1 MTAKAD
7 AVEGGGLGEPP
18 PPAAAGDGD
27 PRRRTGTALAIG
39 GRGEE
44 EEEEEAPS
52 LRPLGRAIAICFVL
66 SCLCLSLPPVRGY
79 NILSYSSS
87 SKYVVPWG
95 VGGAAEGAAEA
106 PRPRYPG
113 EPAGGGKEHLPL
125 SGSPRLGV
133 RAAPKEALPYHTTLA
148 SYLRLAFVE
157 RFSFCSYHWAI
168 QNLEMPEKSGEDVSK
183 FRFRTGNASGHLSV
197 MCFGS

>member
-44 EEEEEAPS
+44 EEEEEAPP

-79 NILSYSSS
+79 NILSYSR
-87 SKYVVPWG
+87 VVVSMLCHG
-95 VGGAAEGAAEA
+95 ELAARRRE
-106 PRPRYPG
+106 PRRPRDPDTP
-113 EPAGGGKEHLPL
+113 ESRPGGGRSIFHFPGPQGWE
-125 SGSPRLGV
+125 SAR
-133 RAAPKEALPYHTTLA
+133 RPKRPYPIIL
-148 SYLRLAFVE
+148 L
-157 RFSFCSYHWAI
+157 
-168 QNLEMPEKSGEDVSK
+168 
-183 FRFRTGNASGHLSV
+183 
-197 MCFGS
+197 

>member
-18 PPAAAGDGD
+18 PPAAAAGDGD

-44 EEEEEAPS
+44 EEEAPP

-79 NILSYSSS
+79 NILSYS
-87 SKYVVPWG
+87 
-95 VGGAAEGAAEA
+95 
-106 PRPRYPG
+106 
-113 EPAGGGKEHLPL
+113 
-125 SGSPRLGV
+125 
-133 RAAPKEALPYHTTLA
+133 
-148 SYLRLAFVE
+148 
-157 RFSFCSYHWAI
+157 
-168 QNLEMPEKSGEDVSK
+168 LE
-183 FRFRTGNASGHLSV
+183 
-197 MCFGS
+197 

>member
-1 MTAKAD
+1 M
-7 AVEGGGLGEPP
+7 
-18 PPAAAGDGD
+18 
-27 PRRRTGTALAIG
+27 
-39 GRGEE
+39 
-44 EEEEEAPS
+44 
-52 LRPLGRAIAICFVL
+52 
-66 SCLCLSLPPVRGY
+66 
-79 NILSYSSS
+79 
-87 SKYVVPWG
+87 PWG

-113 EPAGGGKEHLPL
+113 EPAGGGKEHCWYIRGGRKDLPL